1 MSTGRRTARW
11 IAAVILLMVAV
22 WGLYALI
29 TYLAAKGPDLDLN
42 QLLLPVL
49 SLILVV
55 LALALLGVLVRNLVK
70 LILERKRG
78 ILGARLRTK
87 LVFFFLALV
96 LLPAFILFY
105 GSAQIINQ
113 TVEAILRT
121 PLEDI
126 SRESRELVDQWN
138 AYFQQQS
145 ESRAQTIAREIEQWN
160 LLDPERAPQLRGTLR
175 RWEEQDDMQ
184 LIWVISGSRVVGQ
197 SGRLL
202 DSGNQQRLQRL
213 TNLVGALAGQ
223 VIRGGVPVRG
233 IDYLGDGL
241 LAHAAVPVERTPGA
255 VPGVTGVVAVG
266 IVLPSRL
273 AGSLESIDRAAG
285 AYRKFRAQR
294 RQLVRLYLTLIG
306 LIFLVTIFIAT
317 WIGMYVSRRIT
328 GPVQQLAGAAREISA
343 GNLEVRVRSESGDEL
358 GMLVE
363 AFNEMAGELQENRE
377 VITRSTA
384 DLRRSNRALDE
395 RRRYIETL
403 MANLST
409 AVISV
414 DSFNRVTTVNP
425 AVQRVLGME
434 LLVGDDVRRVLREQG
449 LEPLHDFLAQADRS
463 RGEEQ
468 RRELVLERKQ
478 EGLTVSVHITPLRGA
493 GGEDLGT
500 LIMVEDLTELLQA
513 QKVAAWREVARRIA
527 HEIKNPLTPIQLSA
541 QRLRKKF
548 NEGAADLG
556 EVLPEATASIE
567 REVAALKE
575 LVDEF
580 SNFARMPELAAR
592 EVDFVQVVEQVLALY
607 KSHADIRWN
616 IDLAPE
622 VGKVKVD
629 PEQIRRVLINLVDNA
644 VTAMKGQG
652 TVQISATRPA
662 GAGKLRVEIANDGPG
677 VPARD
682 RERMFSPDFTTKG
695 RGAGLG
701 LAIVHKVI
709 TDHHGTI
716 RVEENRPR
724 GVRFVIELP
733 A

>member
-1 MSTGRRTARW
+1 M
-11 IAAVILLMVAV
+11 LLAAV
-22 WGLYALI
+22 WGLYSLLAW
-29 TYLAAKGPDLDLN
+29 LAAKGPDLDLN
-42 QLLLPVL
+42 QLLLPLL
-49 SLILVV
+49 SIIVV
-55 LALALLGVLVRNLVK
+55 ILALALLGVLVRNLVK
-70 LILERKRG
+70 LIVERKRG

-105 GSAQIINQ
+105 GSAQIINE

-126 SRESRELVDQWN
+126 SRESRELVDEWN
-138 AYFQQQS
+138 SYFQEQS
-145 ESRAQTIAREIEQWN
+145 QRRARTIAREIEQWS

-175 RWEEQDDMQ
+175 RWAEQDEMQ
-184 LIWVISGSRVVGQ
+184 IIWVLSGDRVLDQSGKLLGSGSVR
-197 SGRLL
+197 RERLAELL
-202 DSGNQQRLQRL
+202 DSLE
-213 TNLVGALAGQ
+213 GQ
-223 VIRGGVPVRG
+223 VRRRGAPVRG

-241 LAHAAVPVERTPGA
+241 LAHAAVPIEATPGEGRQIA
-255 VPGVTGVVAVG
+255 GIVAVG

-273 AGSLESIDRAAG
+273 AGSLESIDQAAG

-294 RQLVRLYLTLIG
+294 RELVRLYLTLIG

-328 GPVQQLAGAAREISA
+328 GPIHELAGAAREISA
-343 GNLEVRVRSESGDEL
+343 GNLDVRVRTEPGDEL

-395 RRRYIETL
+395 RRRYIESL
-403 MANLST
+403 IANLST

-414 DSFNRVTTVNP
+414 DSFGRVTTVNP
-425 AVQRVLGME
+425 AVERILGIDLRIGE
-434 LLVGDDVRRVLREQG
+434 EVRRLLREG
-449 LEPLHDFLAQADRS
+449 PLTPLHDFLVDAES
-463 RGEEQ
+463 SHGEEL
-468 RRELVLERKQ
+468 RRELTLDRD
-478 EGLTVSVHITPLRGA
+478 GGPMIVSVQVTPLRGA
-493 GGEDLGT
+493 TGEDLGT
-500 LIMVEDLTELLQA
+500 LIMVEDLTELIQA
-513 QKVAAWREVARRIA
+513 QKEAAWREVARRIA

-548 NEGAADLG
+548 SESSADLG
-556 EVLPEATASIE
+556 QVLPEATASIE
-567 REVAALKE
+567 REVGALKE
-575 LVDEF
+575 LIDEF
-580 SNFARMPELAAR
+580 SSFARMPEVAAR
-592 EVDFVQVVEQVLALY
+592 EVDFGQVVEQVLALY
-607 KSHADIRWN
+607 KSHAEIHWEV
-616 IDLAPE
+616 DLAPE

-629 PEQIRRVLINLVDNA
+629 PEQIRRALINLVDNA
-644 VTAMKGQG
+644 VAAMEGEG
-652 TVQISATRPA
+652 TVQITASLPE
-662 GAGKLRVEIANDGPG
+662 GDGKLRLEIADNGPG
-677 VPARD
+677 LPSRD
-682 RERMFSPDFTTKG
+682 RDRIFSPDFTTKG

-709 TDHHGTI
+709 TDHQGTI

-724 GVRFVIELP
+724 GMRFVIELP